1 MRTGY
6 TSRENRRMKEKMP
19 KCAVGTQRRHNPHI
33 KVAAVAVV
41 LFLQFH
47 WQLGFACCSMWR
59 MRNVCKSMKMLGN
72 EEKLCCAS
80 CCEHFCFAV
89 AASSSTCFSHRIF
102 LTFSHSIS
110 FELQLRASVI
120 GYRVFEGVCECAARV
135 WSVRVHFIC
144 RCSSLILC

>member
-1 MRTGY
+1 MCTGY

-80 CCEHFCFAV
+80 CCEHFCCCCCFIFHLFFAQDFLDIFPFDFIWVIAQGICNWLQGVWVWVLHVFGQFECTLYVGV
-89 AASSSTCFSHRIF
+89 AR
-102 LTFSHSIS
+102 
-110 FELQLRASVI
+110 
-120 GYRVFEGVCECAARV
+120 
-135 WSVRVHFIC
+135 
-144 RCSSLILC
+144 